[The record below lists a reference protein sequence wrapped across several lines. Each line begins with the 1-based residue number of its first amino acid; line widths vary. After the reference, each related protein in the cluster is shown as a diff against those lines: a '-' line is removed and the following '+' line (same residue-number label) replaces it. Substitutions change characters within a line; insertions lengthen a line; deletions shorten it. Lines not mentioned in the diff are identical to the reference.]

1 MSLASLASRIGKKRY
16 RGREGDREE
25 VVLSV
30 KQSLIQISIESNIAI
45 FNSPKVSVG
54 FQGR

>member
-1 MSLASLASRIGKKRY
+1 MSLASLAARICKKRY
-16 RGREGDREE
+16 GGREGDREG

-45 FNSPKVSVG
+45 FNSPKFFVG